1 MGLKKKQPNQ
11 DPIRVATSD
20 PAGEDVREYAAGRVV
35 SIPARLR
42 PIGRRSEA
50 LTRDAGLLDVG
61 EGGEGNDWYF
71 FSAEISSTALD
82 AYFTHMDASTLR
94 NFARDA
100 AEGRALLDSHDGY
113 KLGVGY
119 SAGGR
124 FEEEDGEGRAVA
136 TFYIVPGIHFG
147 GKHSFA
153 STDDFI
159 RAIEGEV
166 VRDVSVGFHGGRWV
180 CDLCSQPYFG
190 RGSACNH
197 IAGWE
202 YEIERDGKMVR
213 EVCTVTIHDAEL
225 SEVSLVY
232 DGATPGAMILKA
244 EQEAAAGRLSPAMV
258 RQLERQYRVKL
269 PGGAGEARVL
279 PVTTAST
286 AEAWTLPVTTAST
299 GYYVISP
306 VEVNGERAMEEEE
319 VIETMDEVVDE
330 AGQAQPEQDEL
341 RQVVEEIRQVVSES
355 AAPGGVTL
363 AASVRWL
370 NEQLAAAVGERDR
383 ALGQVAELQ
392 PLADQGR
399 AYRDELVNQ
408 AVAEGVRA
416 MGEAFPEE
424 TYRGMLAGAP
434 LEHIRQV
441 RDTFAAQAAERFP
454 GGRQTR
460 DRNEGKGPARQSQTP
475 VAAYGA

>member
-20 PAGEDVREYAAGRVV
+20 PAGEDARECADGRVV

-42 PIGRRSEA
+42 PIGRWAEA
-50 LTRDAGLLDVG
+50 STRAAGLPDV
-61 EGGEGNDWYF
+61 GGEGAGSDWYF
-71 FSAEISSTALD
+71 FDAEISSDVLD
-82 AYFTHMDASTLR
+82 SYFTHMDASTLR

-124 FEEEDGEGRAVA
+124 FEEENGAGRAVA

-159 RAIEGEV
+159 RAIESGV

-180 CDLCSQPYFG
+180 CDLCHQPYFG
-190 RGSACNH
+190 HGSACNH

-202 YEIERDGKMVR
+202 YEIERDGKPAR
-213 EVCTVTIHDAEL
+213 EVCTVAIHDAEL

-244 EQEAAAGRLSPAMV
+244 EQEARAGRLSPAMV

-269 PGGAGEARVL
+269 PGGAGEARAL

-286 AEAWTLPVTTAST
+286 ADV
-299 GYYVISP
+299 VISP
-306 VEVNGERAMEEEE
+306 GEVDGERAMEEEE
-319 VIETMDEVVDE
+319 VIEGADEVVVDGAGTDAGNDE
-330 AGQAQPEQDEL
+330 ARAAIA
-341 RQVVEEIRQVVSES
+341 EIREVLAES

-363 AASVRWL
+363 VAAVRWL
-370 NEQLAAAVGERDR
+370 NEQLAVAVGERDR

-399 AYRDELVNQ
+399 AFREELVNQ

-424 TYRGMLAGAP
+424 TYRGMLGNAP

-460 DRNEGKGPARQSQTP
+460 DRNEGKEPIRQQTP

>member
-42 PIGRRSEA
+42 PIGRRAEA
-50 LTRDAGLLDVG
+50 STRDMAAG
-61 EGGEGNDWYF
+61 EGGEESDWYF
-71 FSAEISSTALD
+71 FDAEISSDVLD
-82 AYFTHMDASTLR
+82 SYFTHMDASTLR

-124 FEEEDGEGRAVA
+124 FEEENGAGRAVA

-159 RAIEGEV
+159 RAIESGV
-166 VRDVSVGFHGGRWV
+166 VRDVSVGFYGGRWV
-180 CDLCSQPYFG
+180 CDLCHQPYFG
-190 RGSACNH
+190 QGSVCPH

-202 YEIERDGKMVR
+202 FEIERDGKMSR
-213 EVCTVTIHDAEL
+213 EICTVAIHDAEL

-269 PGGAGEARVL
+269 LGGAGEGRT
-279 PVTTAST
+279 VTSTAS
-286 AEAWTLPVTTAST
+286 AA
-299 GYYVISP
+299 GYVLSL
-306 VEVNGERAMEEEE
+306 VEGDGERVMEEEE
-319 VIETMDEVVDE
+319 VIEGAGEVVVDGTGADAGDDRSRAADDE
-330 AGQAQPEQDEL
+330 ARAAIA
-341 RQVVEEIRQVVSES
+341 EIREVLAES

-370 NEQLAAAVGERDR
+370 NEQLAVAVGERDR

-399 AYRDELVNQ
+399 AFREELVNQ

-424 TYRGMLAGAP
+424 TYRGMLGGAP

-460 DRNEGKGPARQSQTP
+460 DRNEGKEPARQQTP

>member
-20 PAGEDVREYAAGRVV
+20 PAGEDVREYTAGRVV

-42 PIGRRSEA
+42 PIGRRAEA

-61 EGGEGNDWYF
+61 EGGEGSDWYF
-71 FSAEISSTALD
+71 FDAEISSDVLD
-82 AYFTHMDASTLR
+82 SYFTHMDASTLR

-124 FEEEDGEGRAVA
+124 FEEENGAGRAVA

-159 RAIEGEV
+159 RAIESGV

-180 CDLCSQPYFG
+180 CDLCHQPYFG
-190 RGSACNH
+190 QGSACPH

-202 YEIERDGKMVR
+202 FEIERDGKMVR

-244 EQEAAAGRLSPAMV
+244 EQEASAGRLSPAMV

-269 PGGAGEARVL
+269 PGGAGEFRAL
-279 PVTTAST
+279 STTSAST
-286 AEAWTLPVTTAST
+286 AD
-299 GYYVISP
+299 YVISP
-306 VEVNGERAMEEEE
+306 VEVDGERAMEEEE
-319 VIETMDEVVDE
+319 VIETVDEVVDE

-460 DRNEGKGPARQSQTP
+460 DRNEGKGPARQQQTP

>member
-1 MGLKKKQPNQ
+1 
-11 DPIRVATSD
+11 
-20 PAGEDVREYAAGRVV
+20 
-35 SIPARLR
+35 
-42 PIGRRSEA
+42 
-50 LTRDAGLLDVG
+50 
-61 EGGEGNDWYF
+61 
-71 FSAEISSTALD
+71 
-82 AYFTHMDASTLR
+82 
-94 NFARDA
+94 
-100 AEGRALLDSHDGY
+100 
-113 KLGVGY
+113 
-119 SAGGR
+119 
-124 FEEEDGEGRAVA
+124 
-136 TFYIVPGIHFG
+136 
-147 GKHSFA
+147 
-153 STDDFI
+153 
-159 RAIEGEV
+159 
-166 VRDVSVGFHGGRWV
+166 
-180 CDLCSQPYFG
+180 
-190 RGSACNH
+190 
-197 IAGWE
+197 
-202 YEIERDGKMVR
+202 
-213 EVCTVTIHDAEL
+213 
-225 SEVSLVY
+225 
-232 DGATPGAMILKA
+232 
-244 EQEAAAGRLSPAMV
+244 
-258 RQLERQYRVKL
+258 
-269 PGGAGEARVL
+269 
-279 PVTTAST
+279 
-286 AEAWTLPVTTAST
+286 
-299 GYYVISP
+299 
-306 VEVNGERAMEEEE
+306 MEEEE
-319 VIETMDEVVDE
+319 VIETVDEVVDE

-460 DRNEGKGPARQSQTP
+460 DRNEGKGPARQQQTP

>member
-42 PIGRRSEA
+42 PIGRRAEA
-50 LTRDAGLLDVG
+50 STRDIAAGLPDVG
-61 EGGEGNDWYF
+61 EGGEENDWYF
-71 FSAEISSTALD
+71 FDAEISSDVLD
-82 AYFTHMDASTLR
+82 SYFTHMDASTLR

-100 AEGRALLDSHDGY
+100 AEGRALLDSHDGD

-119 SAGGR
+119 SASGR
-124 FEEEDGEGRAVA
+124 FEEENGAGRAVA

-159 RAIEGEV
+159 RAIEGGV
-166 VRDVSVGFHGGRWV
+166 VRDVSVGFYGGRWV
-180 CDLCSQPYFG
+180 CDLCRQPYFG
-190 RGSACNH
+190 HGSACQH
-197 IAGWE
+197 VAGWE
-202 YEIERDGKMVR
+202 YEIERDGKMSR
-213 EVCTVTIHDAEL
+213 EICTVTIHDGEL

-269 PGGAGEARVL
+269 PGVAGEVRT
-279 PVTTAST
+279 VTSTAS
-286 AEAWTLPVTTAST
+286 AA
-299 GYYVISP
+299 GYVLSLG
-306 VEVNGERAMEEEE
+306 EGDGERVMEEEE
-319 VIETMDEVVDE
+319 VIDVVDEVVVDE
-330 AGQAQPEQDEL
+330 AGADAGDDGA
-341 RQVVEEIRQVVSES
+341 RAAVEEIRQAVSES
-355 AAPGGVTL
+355 AAPEGVTL
-363 AASVRWL
+363 VAAVRWL
-370 NEQLAAAVGERDR
+370 NEQLAVAVGERDR

-399 AYRDELVNQ
+399 AFREELVNQ

-424 TYRGMLAGAP
+424 TYRGMLGSAP

-460 DRNEGKGPARQSQTP
+460 DRNEGKGPARQQQTP